1 MDDFGG
7 NTPNPNMGPRLDS
20 VQPQMPVQPQMQT
33 PMQPQTADVYIDPNG
48 PGMQQSQ
55 GFASVPMTDPNA
67 MGPSAMPPASSVP
80 PSLNQIDSM
89 LDQPSQPLKSSG
101 SGKAKLIMFIVLGVV
116 LLLAAAG
123 GGYALG
129 YTSGKSAGKAA
140 SDAQYQAQ
148 QAKLQEEQ
156 AAEDESKKP
165 DELDLGKQVDPDY
178 SKDES
183 IEGTLGDTLVATDG
197 FVIRVNN
204 IERNFTTK
212 DPDFK
217 ADATKELVKVNFQ
230 MGNATKSKTMDINNT
245 PFKLIDSTGSEVIP
259 VTIAE
264 YEGKFDV
271 TKLDP
276 GSQSNASLIFS
287 VSKDDKPLSFVR
299 KQPYRISNEN
309 REVTFKTTIEIAK

>member
-1 MDDFGG
+1 MDNFGG
-7 NTPNPNMGPRLDS
+7 ITPNPNEGPRLDS
-20 VQPQMPVQPQMQT
+20 MPPAVPGQPQPAQAPT
-33 PMQPQTADVYIDPNG
+33 FIDPNG
-48 PGMQQSQ
+48 PNMQQPQ
-55 GFASVPMTDPNA
+55 NFASVPMTDPNEA
-67 MGPSAMPPASSVP
+67 VPMSAQPSMPPLS
-80 PSLNQIDSM
+80 QIDSM
-89 LDQPSQPLKSSG
+89 LEQPAPVASPSG
-101 SGKAKLIMFIVLGVV
+101 LSKGKLVAIIAVGLVIF
-116 LLLAAAG
+116 AAAFG

-129 YTSGKSAGKAA
+129 YMSGKSAGKTA
-140 SDAQYQAQ
+140 SDAEYQAQ
-148 QAKLQEEQ
+148 QAKLQAEQ
-156 AAEDESKKP
+156 DAKDESDTP
-165 DELDLGKQVDPDY
+165 EELDLGEQVEPDY
-178 SKDES
+178 SVDED
-183 IEGTLGDTLVATDG
+183 IEGAIGDTLAAADG

-217 ADATKELVKVNFQ
+217 ADAAKELIKVNFQ

-245 PFKLIDSTGSEVIP
+245 PFKLVDSTGSEIVP

-276 GSQSNASLIFS
+276 GSQSNASIIFS
-287 VSKDDKPLSFVR
+287 VTKDDKPLKFVR

>member
-7 NTPNPNMGPRLDS
+7 ITPNPNGGQRLDS
-20 VQPQMPVQPQMQT
+20 VQPPMAAPPQPAQPQ
-33 PMQPQTADVYIDPNG
+33 AFIDPNG
-48 PGMQQSQ
+48 PSVGQPQN
-55 GFASVPMTDPNA
+55 FASVPMTDPNEP
-67 MGPSAMPPASSVP
+67 GPMPAQ
-80 PSLNQIDSM
+80 PSTPTFSQIDSM
-89 LDQPSQPLKSSG
+89 LDQPAPVPQSTGL
-101 SGKAKLIMFIVLGVV
+101 GKGKLIMLIALGVV
-116 LLLAAAG
+116 LLIVAAG

-129 YTSGKSAGKAA
+129 YNSGKSAGKAA
-140 SDAQYQAQ
+140 ADAEYQAQ
-148 QAKLQEEQ
+148 QAKLQ
-156 AAEDESKKP
+156 ADKDAEDESKTP
-165 DELDLGKQVDPDY
+165 DELDLGEQVDPDY

-183 IEGTLGDTLVATDG
+183 LEGAIGDTLSAADG
-197 FVIRVNN
+197 FVLRVNN

-217 ADATKELVKVNFQ
+217 ADDTKELVKVNFQ

-245 PFKLIDSTGSEVIP
+245 PFKLLDSTGSEVLP

-276 GSQSNASLIFS
+276 GSQSIASLIFS
-287 VSKDDKPLSFVR
+287 VAKDDKPLSFVR

-309 REVTFKTTIEIAK
+309 REVTFKTTVEIAK

>member
-7 NTPNPNMGPRLDS
+7 NTPNPNGGPRLDS
-20 VQPQMPVQPQMQT
+20 FQPQAQPQMQ
-33 PMQPQTADVYIDPNG
+33 PQITETYIDPNG
-48 PGMQQSQ
+48 PSMQQPQ
-55 GFASVPMTDPNA
+55 NFASVPMTDPNS
-67 MGPSAMPPASSVP
+67 MGPVAPQPNP

-89 LDQPSQPLKSSG
+89 LNQPTQPSKSSG

-116 LLLAAAG
+116 LILGAAG

-129 YTSGKSAGKAA
+129 YTSGKAAGKAA

-178 SKDES
+178 SKDEA

-245 PFKLIDSTGSEVIP
+245 PFKLIDSTGSEVVP

-287 VSKDDKPLSFVR
+287 VAKDDKPLSFVR